1 MYAEESKQW
10 RLNEVLKNGT
20 VDGRSLP
27 DVLYALATWKAK
39 HLEAAKPRSYTPEP
53 VQPTTLKTIISG

>member
-1 MYAEESKQW
+1 MYAEKSEKW

-27 DVLYALATWKAK
+27 DVLYALAAWKAK
-39 HLEAAKPRSYTPEP
+39 HWKTAKPPFYTPITAEA
-53 VQPTTLKTIISG
+53 VMWKVIILG